1 MNRIA
6 FLGLG
11 NMGSGMAL
19 SLLGAGYAL
28 TVFNRTAARAEPLVR
43 RGARLAASPRE
54 ACDGADAIIAMTAD
68 DDSSRAT
75 WLGEHGVLAGEPN
88 PAAFAVECSTLSHDW
103 VAELSRAAAARGLR
117 YIDSPVTGLPDA
129 AAAGALTLFVGA
141 APADLEA
148 VRPLLSAISER
159 VLHFGAP
166 GAGTAY
172 KLLVNLLGAIQIASA
187 AESMALAE
195 RAGLDLSLVAA
206 ALATGQAGSPQ
217 VVRNT
222 GRIAKNDHGPAAFT
236 PKLRLKDVDYALR
249 LGQKLGLDSEFGRVA
264 EAAFRRLCE
273 LGYADQNESHVV
285 EVFRGKGPIE
295 GA

>member
-19 SLLGAGYAL
+19 SLLRAGYAL
-28 TVFNRTAARAEPLVR
+28 TVFNRTATRAEPLVR

-54 ACDGADAIIAMTAD
+54 ACDGADAIVAMTAD

-75 WLGEHGVLAGEPN
+75 WFGEHGALAGEPN

-117 YIDSPVTGLPDA
+117 YIDAPVTGLPEA
-129 AAAGALTLFVGA
+129 AAAGALTLLVGA

-148 VRPLLSAISER
+148 VRPLLSALSER

-187 AESMALAE
+187 AESMAFAE

-222 GRIAKNDHGPAAFT
+222 GRIAKNEHDPPVFT
-236 PKLRLKDVDYALR
+236 PKLRLKDIDYALR
-249 LGQKLGLDSEFGRVA
+249 LGRKLGLDSEFGRVA
-264 EAAFRRLCE
+264 QAAFRRLCE
-273 LGYADQNESHVV
+273 LGHADHNESHVV
-285 EVFRGKGPIE
+285 EVFREK
-295 GA
+295 

>member
-19 SLLGAGYAL
+19 SLLGAGYTL
-28 TVFNRTAARAEPLVR
+28 TVFNRTAARAEPLVQ

-54 ACDGADAIIAMTAD
+54 ACAGADAIFAMTAD

-75 WLGEHGVLAGEPN
+75 WFGEHGVLAGEPN

-103 VAELSRAAAARGLR
+103 VCELARATAARGLR
-117 YIDSPVTGLPDA
+117 YIDAPVTGLPEA
-129 AAAGALTLFVGA
+129 AAAGALTLLVGA

-148 VRPLLSAISER
+148 VRPLLSALSER

-206 ALATGQAGSPQ
+206 ALASGQAGSPQ

-222 GRIAKNDHGPAAFT
+222 GRIAKNDHGPTAFT
-236 PKLRLKDVDYALR
+236 PKLRLKDIDYALR
-249 LGQKLGLDSEFGRVA
+249 LARKLGLDSEFGRVA

-273 LGYADQNESHVV
+273 LGYADQNESYVV
-285 EVFRGKGPIE
+285 EVFRGK
-295 GA
+295 